1 MLQKDSRKQVQSGT
15 VPVAKIQLQFSVL
28 VVEEGL
34 FLVTTQSVITKF
46 YSTFIQVTIAYTN
59 AVPTLKWSWR
69 VKFL

>member
-46 YSTFIQVTIAYTN
+46 IVLSYKLQ
-59 AVPTLKWSWR
+59 
-69 VKFL
+69 